1 MMNIAI
7 IIPTLMSGGAEK
19 QSLYLA
25 KELSKKYNVYLIV
38 LKKHMIEQ
46 KLLNIIE
53 NTNVNKVFLSG
64 NLIKNMI
71 NIYSV
76 FKSKNIQF
84 IFSYL
89 ASANFINSVVGFTAR
104 VPSRIGGIRNAVL
117 SKKKLKYERFF
128 HNYLLTGTISNS
140 NSAMELLSKQ
150 GFKEEKFHVIHN
162 AFNLQTDKIIRDE
175 NKIVKILSVSR
186 FVEQKDYMTALETI
200 SILKQNI
207 YDTIQF
213 KYIIVGYG
221 KLEEEIR
228 KRIESLNISCCVE
241 VVVNPDNINEYY
253 QDSDIFFMTSLFE
266 GMSNSVMEALS
277 YSLPV
282 VATPVGDTKY
292 LVKHGENG
300 FLCEPKNSENMASRL
315 KTLVLEYELRNIMSN
330 RSYEI
335 LSKDFTLNKFR
346 QEYMEYIEMRNTKDK
361 F

>member
-104 VPSRIGGIRNAVL
+104 VPSRIGDR
-117 SKKKLKYERFF
+117 K
-128 HNYLLTGTISNS
+128 
-140 NSAMELLSKQ
+140 
-150 GFKEEKFHVIHN
+150 
-162 AFNLQTDKIIRDE
+162 
-175 NKIVKILSVSR
+175 SV
-186 FVEQKDYMTALETI
+186 V
-200 SILKQNI
+200 
-207 YDTIQF
+207 
-213 KYIIVGYG
+213 
-221 KLEEEIR
+221 
-228 KRIESLNISCCVE
+228 
-241 VVVNPDNINEYY
+241 
-253 QDSDIFFMTSLFE
+253 
-266 GMSNSVMEALS
+266 
-277 YSLPV
+277 
-282 VATPVGDTKY
+282 
-292 LVKHGENG
+292 
-300 FLCEPKNSENMASRL
+300 
-315 KTLVLEYELRNIMSN
+315 
-330 RSYEI
+330 
-335 LSKDFTLNKFR
+335 
-346 QEYMEYIEMRNTKDK
+346 
-361 F
+361 